1 MPIYASTM
9 PQTQESVRLI
19 YNETGM
25 IPLTFI
31 HSSSY
36 EERKDER
43 VKTCFKL
50 FEEINNIVAV
60 EMGIGESFDIAFYD
74 LDSREEKHRS
84 NHLVLKVREV
94 FERGVETE

>member
-1 MPIYASTM
+1 MSIYSATM
-9 PQTQESVRLI
+9 PQTHEAVRLI

-31 HSSSY
+31 HSTTY

-50 FEEINNIVAV
+50 FKEITTILAV
-60 EMGIGESFDIAFYD
+60 EMGVGESFDIAFYD
-74 LDSREEKHRS
+74 PDSREEKPRTQ
-84 NHLVLKVREV
+84 HLLLKLREV
-94 FERGVETE
+94 FERGAITE